1 MAPSFSATQM
11 NRILV
16 TGATGFV
23 GKAVCAHLQN
33 HGVVVRAALRKK
45 SAVID
50 GPWDEQAVIGD
61 ISGTT
66 EWRQALS
73 GVDGVIHLAAKVH
86 VMTPTAESL
95 DEFRQ
100 VNVEGTRWL
109 AESAAAAGVKR
120 LVFLSSI
127 KVNGEATLPG
137 QPFTPLSISH
147 PLDPYARSKAAA
159 EESINK
165 VGTLTGM
172 ETVILRTPLIY
183 GVGAK
188 GNLAALARLANSSYF
203 LPLGGIANQRSLIGL
218 DSLAR
223 AIEIAL
229 FHGSAAG
236 RIFLAAETPAVSTS
250 QLIIALRQGFGRAAR
265 LINMPQSFWRLAMAV
280 PGLAG
285 RVHRLTDSLVIDD
298 PTLRHLGWHPGD
310 PLTGLRAMAAH
321 LRSSRVS

>member
-1 MAPSFSATQM
+1 M

-33 HGVVVRAALRKK
+33 HGLVVRAALRKK
-45 SAVID
+45 SAMID
-50 GPWDEQAVIGD
+50 GPGGESWDEQAVIGD
-61 ISGTT
+61 ISAATD
-66 EWRQALS
+66 WRQALS
-73 GVDGVIHLAAKVH
+73 GVDGVVHLAAKVH

-95 DEFRQ
+95 DEFHQ
-100 VNVEGTRWL
+100 VNAEGTRRL
-109 AESAAAAGVKR
+109 AEAAAAAGVKR

-137 QPFTPLSISH
+137 RPFTPASI
-147 PLDPYARSKAAA
+147 PQPFDPYAQSKLAA

-188 GNLAALARLANSSYF
+188 GNLAALARLANSAYF
-203 LPLGGIANQRSLIGL
+203 LPLGGITNQRSLIGL

-250 QLIIALRQGFGRAAR
+250 QLVTALRQGFGRAAR
-265 LINMPQSFWRLAMAV
+265 LINVPQSFWRIATV
-280 PGLAG
+280 FPGLAA

-298 PTLRHLGWHPGD
+298 PALRHLGWHPSD
-310 PLTGLRAMAAH
+310 PLVGLRTMAAH
-321 LRSSRVS
+321 LRSSRIS

>member
-1 MAPSFSATQM
+1 M

-23 GKAVCAHLQN
+23 GKAVCAQLQN

-45 SAVID
+45 STVID
-50 GPWDEQAVIGD
+50 APRDEPWDEQAVIGD
-61 ISGTT
+61 ISGATD
-66 EWRQALS
+66 WRQALS
-73 GVDGVIHLAAKVH
+73 GVDGVVHLAAKVH

-100 VNVEGTRWL
+100 VNVEGTRRL
-109 AESAAAAGVKR
+109 AESVAAAGIKR
-120 LVFLSSI
+120 LVFLSTI
-127 KVNGEATLPG
+127 KVNGEATVPG
-137 QPFTPLSISH
+137 QPFTPLSVPR

-159 EESINK
+159 EEAVSK

-203 LPLGGIANQRSLIGL
+203 LPLGGITNQRSLIGL

-223 AIEIAL
+223 AIEIAI

-250 QLIIALRQGFGRAAR
+250 QLITALRQGFGRAAR
-265 LINMPQSFWRLAMAV
+265 LINVPQSFWRIAATFPCLAA
-280 PGLAG
+280 

-298 PTLRHLGWHPGD
+298 PALRHLGWHPGD
-310 PLTGLRAMAAH
+310 PLAGLRAMAAH
-321 LRSSRVS
+321 LRSSGIS